1 MPDPD
6 AVARDSL
13 RWLGADPPDWVP
25 EHAGI
30 DHNVAIVGGG
40 QTGCAVAYALRRAGV
55 GRVTVIDAAADEA
68 RAGIWLTTARMN
80 LLRTPKTLPG
90 PELGIPALSFQ
101 AWYEA
106 RHGAAGYA
114 AIDRIPRLDWG
125 GYLHWYRHFL
135 NIPVRYCTSLRHIE
149 PIDGCFRLHLNANGQ
164 DVVET
169 ARKIVLATGFGGYGG
184 AYVPPV
190 LRDSLPLRCYAH
202 TGGTLDAAAW
212 QGKVVAVIGAAASA
226 FDAAGVALESGAA
239 SVHLFARRPTIAA
252 VPITRSRGY
261 AGAYDNY
268 AALPDAA
275 RWTQALRFRQAGST
289 PTTDAI
295 ERAAAFANFHIHLAA
310 PWDAAQVE
318 GDRIVAQV
326 RGRSFRCDFVIAGT
340 GYEANLSACPEFADF
355 ADKVLLWRDR
365 YIPPEDATDD
375 WLGAHPYLGPGHEF
389 LEKVPGSAGFLR
401 DIHVQNPAG
410 FVSFG
415 VPTGDVPSM
424 KRDIPAI
431 VAQISRDLFFA
442 DFGAHAQRM
451 MRDVPPDFTEAAYAN
466 SLAREAGEACP

>member
-1 MPDPD
+1 MHDPD
-6 AVARDSL
+6 AAPRDSL

-25 EHAGI
+25 ELAGI

-40 QTGCAVAYALRRAGV
+40 QTGCAIAFALRRAGI
-55 GRVTVIDAAADEA
+55 GRVSVIDAAANEA
-68 RAGIWLTTARMN
+68 HAGIWTTTARMN

-106 RHGAAGYA
+106 RHGAAAYA
-114 AIDRIPRLDWG
+114 AIDRIPRLDWAE
-125 GYLHWYRHFL
+125 YLQWYRHFL
-135 NIPVRYCTSLRHIE
+135 NIPVRYRTNLRRIE
-149 PIDGCFRLHLNANGQ
+149 SAGDCFRLHLNADGR

-169 ARKIVLATGFGGYGG
+169 ARKIVLATGFSGYGG
-184 AYVPPV
+184 AYIPPV
-190 LRDSLPLRCYAH
+190 LRDSLPPHCYAH
-202 TGGTLDAAAW
+202 SGNVLDASVW
-212 QGKVVAVIGAAASA
+212 QGKVVAVIGGAASA
-226 FDAAGVALESGAA
+226 FDAAGVALETGAA
-239 SVHLFARRPTIAA
+239 AVHLFARRPTIAA

-268 AALPDAA
+268 AALPDET
-275 RWTQALRFRQAGST
+275 RWTQALRFRRAGST

-295 ERAAAFANFHIHLAA
+295 ERAVAFANFHIHLAA
-310 PWDAAQVE
+310 PWDAARVE

-326 RGRSFRCDFVIAGT
+326 GGHAFSCDYVIAGT
-340 GYEANLSACPEFADF
+340 GYEADLLACPELADF
-355 ADKVLLWRDR
+355 AANVLLWRDR
-365 YIPPEDATDD
+365 YVPLQDAMDD

-389 LEKVPGSAGFLR
+389 LEKVPGSAHYLR

-431 VAQISRDLFFA
+431 VAQISRDLFLA
-442 DFGAHAQRM
+442 DSHLHAQRM
-451 MRDVPPDFTEAAYAN
+451 VRDVPPDFTEAAYAQ
-466 SLAREAGEACP
+466 SVVADGIDTRA

>member
-1 MPDPD
+1 MD
-6 AVARDSL
+6 AAAHNSL

-25 EHAGI
+25 ERTGI

-40 QTGCAVAYALRRAGV
+40 QTGCAIAFALRRAGI

-68 RAGIWLTTARMN
+68 NAGIWTTTARMN

-106 RHGAAGYA
+106 RHGEAAYT
-114 AIDRIPRLDWG
+114 AIDRIPRLDWA
-125 GYLHWYRHFL
+125 GYLQWYRHFL
-135 NIPVRYCTSLRHIE
+135 KIPVRYRTNLRRIE
-149 PIDGCFRLHLNANGQ
+149 PTGDHFCLHLNGDGQ

-169 ARKIVLATGFGGYGG
+169 ARKIVLATGFSGYGG
-184 AYVPPV
+184 AYVPPL
-190 LRDSLPLRCYAH
+190 LRDLPPHCYAH
-202 TGGTLDAAAW
+202 TADALDPAVW
-212 QGKVVAVIGAAASA
+212 KGKVVGVIGAAASA

-239 SVHLFARRPTIAA
+239 AVHLFARRPTIAA

-268 AALPDAA
+268 AALPDAT

-295 ERAAAFANFHIHLAA
+295 ERAVAFANFHIHLAA
-310 PWDAAQVE
+310 PWDAARIE
-318 GDRIVAQV
+318 GDHIVAQV
-326 RGRSFRCDFVIAGT
+326 GGEAFHCNYVIAGT
-340 GYEANLSACPEFADF
+340 GYEANLSACPELADF
-355 ADKVLLWRDR
+355 AAKVLLWRDR
-365 YIPPEDATDD
+365 YVPPEDAMDD
-375 WLGAHPYLGPGHEF
+375 WLGAHPYLGAGHEF
-389 LEKVPGSAGFLR
+389 LEKIPGNAGYLR

-442 DFGAHAQRM
+442 DFDAHGQRIV
-451 MRDVPPDFTEAAYAN
+451 RDVPPDFTEAAYAK
-466 SLAREAGEACP
+466 SLVAEAGDARTQAES

>member
-1 MPDPD
+1 MPDLD
-6 AVARDSL
+6 AAVRESL

-25 EHAGI
+25 GRAGI
-30 DHNVAIVGGG
+30 EHNVAIIGGG
-40 QTGCAVAYALRRAGV
+40 QTGCAIAFGLRRAGI
-55 GRVTVIDAAADEA
+55 GRVTVIDAAADESH
-68 RAGIWLTTARMN
+68 AGIWLTSARMN
-80 LLRTPKTLPG
+80 LLRTPKALPG

-106 RHGAAGYA
+106 RHGAAAYA
-114 AIDRIPRLDWG
+114 AIDRIPRLDWAE
-125 GYLHWYRHFL
+125 YLQWYRQFL
-135 NIPVRYCTSLRHIE
+135 NIPVRYRTRLRRIE
-149 PIDGCFRLHLNANGQ
+149 PADNCFRLHLAADGQ

-190 LRDSLPLRCYAH
+190 LRDSLPPRCYAH
-202 TGGTLDAAAW
+202 TGDALDSVAW
-212 QGKVVAVIGAAASA
+212 RGKVVAVIGAAASA

-268 AALPDAA
+268 AALPDAI
-275 RWTQALRFRQAGST
+275 RWEQALRFRRAGST

-295 ERAAAFANFHIHLAA
+295 ERAVAFANFHIHLAA

-318 GDRIVAQV
+318 GDRIVARV
-326 RGRSFRCDFVIAGT
+326 GGRAFRFDFAIAGT
-340 GYEANLSACPEFADF
+340 GYEANLSACPELADF

-365 YIPPEDATDD
+365 YVPPQDGTDD

-389 LEKVPGSAGFLR
+389 VEKVPGSAGYLR
-401 DIHVQNPAG
+401 GIHVQNPAG

-431 VAQISRDLFFA
+431 ITQISRDLFFA
-442 DFGAHAQRM
+442 DFDAHAQRM
-451 MRDVPPDFTEAAYAN
+451 VRDVPPDFTEAAFAN
-466 SLAREAGEACP
+466 SLVREAGEPSP